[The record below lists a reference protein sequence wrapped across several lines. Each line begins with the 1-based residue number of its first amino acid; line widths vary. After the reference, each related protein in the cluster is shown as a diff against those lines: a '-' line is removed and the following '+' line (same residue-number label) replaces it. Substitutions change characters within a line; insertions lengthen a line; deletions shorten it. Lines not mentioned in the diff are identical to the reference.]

1 MSFCCLPSSRLI
13 ISDLEKDENEYGE
26 GLGVWRGG
34 GTRLARC
41 PINEGTR
48 INHPTQPTT
57 VIQRHYP
64 LHYLYSFLGMHDDNK
79 RIFYIIGMA
88 CWREGGGWRRVE
100 SFTLTSQELSS
111 TIFHSCV
118 RDPLQS
124 RTNCYCPILTKHH
137 QVPTSIAIY

>member
-1 MSFCCLPSSRLI
+1 M
-13 ISDLEKDENEYGE
+13 ISDLEEDENEYGE

-64 LHYLYSFLGMHDDNK
+64 LHYLYSFLIISLLGMHHNNK
-79 RIFYIIGMA
+79 RIAYIFGDGLL
-88 CWREGGGWRRVE
+88 EGIFFSWPYPRRVFQCIGLE
-100 SFTLTSQELSS
+100 NTFRYGVPYEMVLRSIYILVILALVASS
-111 TIFHSCV
+111 CSSH
-118 RDPLQS
+118 
-124 RTNCYCPILTKHH
+124 
-137 QVPTSIAIY
+137 

>member
-1 MSFCCLPSSRLI
+1 MI

-79 RIFYIIGMA
+79 RIFYIIGDGPLE
-88 CWREGGGWRRVE
+88 RRRGEGGGGVVG
-100 SFTLTSQELSS
+100 EL
-111 TIFHSCV
+111 HSYF
-118 RDPLQS
+118 S
-124 RTNCYCPILTKHH
+124 G
-137 QVPTSIAIY
+137 AE

>member
-1 MSFCCLPSSRLI
+1 MI

-64 LHYLYSFLGMHDDNK
+64 LHYLYSFLIMSLLEMHHNNK
-79 RIFYIIGMA
+79 RIAYIFGDGLLEG
-88 CWREGGGWRRVE
+88 RGRGGG
-100 SFTLTSQELSS
+100 ELH
-111 TIFHSCV
+111 TYF
-118 RDPLQS
+118 LGAE
-124 RTNCYCPILTKHH
+124 KHYL
-137 QVPTSIAIY
+137 SKLCM